1 MCCEAILMDKVHAHD
16 YKTGHRNFN
25 VRGQMLRSHTRLSE
39 IKSMKMAIALI
50 GHQFDTF

>member
-16 YKTGHRNFN
+16 FN